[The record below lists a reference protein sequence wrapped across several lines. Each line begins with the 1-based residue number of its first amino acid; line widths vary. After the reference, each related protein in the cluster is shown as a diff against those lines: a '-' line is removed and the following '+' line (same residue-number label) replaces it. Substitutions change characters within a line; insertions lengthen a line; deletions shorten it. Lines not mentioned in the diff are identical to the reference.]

1 MKAFFVVLA
10 LAALALAGG
19 ASAGGNAPAKTDLI
33 VGYDHAPTAADI
45 AAIAKAG
52 GTLRREFKSINAL
65 AISLPSG
72 KAGALNGKPGVS
84 YVESD
89 AIRTPQS
96 LSGTLPTAQLA
107 PSLDNGLYGLL
118 TTNAA
123 AAQSAGYR
131 GAGVKTCVADTGL
144 DTRHPDIAPNLVNT
158 YDVKSGTAGLRA
170 TDVFDL
176 GVAATETHAT
186 HVAGIVA
193 GADNGLG
200 IRGVA
205 PAAKLYHARVL
216 FTQDDGS
223 VSGETS
229 EVMAGVAWLAQQ
241 GCKVINMSLGGGDRS
256 QAEEALYNNIIQA
269 GTVIV
274 VATGNDSAGQ
284 LSFPG
289 RYQNVVS
296 VGAVDRNN
304 QLASFSNTGAQ
315 IDLVG
320 PGVDNLSSYPAGQ
333 GRDSFVTIGTQTYQA
348 NEIGDSG
355 TTPVGGINGP
365 LVDCGLA
372 ATATSCNGAPAGF
385 VALIKRGSVSFN
397 VKVTNAQAQG
407 AAAVIIYNNAANG
420 PGNFNGGLFAA
431 TNNGQPWIPAVSLSQ
446 TDGEAIA
453 ANLPPAATVF
463 NVPMAWNT
471 ISGTSM
477 ATPHVAGVVTLLFG
491 KNPKL
496 KPQDVDLILKKSA
509 TDLGVPNYDTT
520 FGYGLVNATAAL
532 ALTP

>member
-1 MKAFFVVLA
+1 LVVLA

-19 ASAGGNAPAKTDLI
+19 ASAGGNAPSMTDLI
-33 VGYDHAPTAADI
+33 VGYDHAPTAADK
-45 AAIAKAG
+45 AAIANNG
-52 GTLRREFKSINAL
+52 GNVRREFKTINAL

-72 KAGALNGKPGVS
+72 KAGSLNSEAGVT
-84 YVESD
+84 YVEAD
-89 AIRTPQS
+89 AVRTPQS
-96 LSGTLPTAQLA
+96 LSGTLPTSQLA
-107 PSLDNGLYGLL
+107 PSLSNGLYGLL

-123 AAQSAGYR
+123 AAQSAGYK
-131 GAGVKTCVADTGL
+131 GAGVKACVADTGL

-158 YDVKSGTAGLRA
+158 YDVKSGTAGLHA
-170 TDVFDL
+170 SDVFDL
-176 GVAATETHAT
+176 GVEATETHAT

-205 PAAKLYHARVL
+205 PSAKLYHARVL
-216 FTQDDGS
+216 FTQEDGS

-229 EVMAGVAWLAQQ
+229 EVMAGVLWLAQQ

-269 GTVIV
+269 GTTIV
-274 VATGNDSAGQ
+274 VATGNDSASQ

-289 RYQNVVS
+289 RYQNVIS

-320 PGVDNLSSYPAGQ
+320 PGVDNLSSFPDGQ
-333 GRDSFVTIGTQTYQA
+333 GRDSFLTIGSQTYSA
-348 NEIGDSG
+348 NPIDPAGA
-355 TTPVGGINGP
+355 TPVAGITAP
-365 LVDCGLA
+365 LVNCGLA
-372 ATATSCNGAPAGF
+372 GTTTSCHGAPAGF
-385 VALIKRGSVSFN
+385 IALIQRGSFSFN
-397 VKVTNAQAQG
+397 QKVTNVMAQG
-407 AAAVIIYNNAANG
+407 AAMAVIYNNAANG
-420 PGNFNGGLFAA
+420 PGNFNGGLFAPD
-431 TNNGQPWIPAVSLSQ
+431 NNGTPWIPAISLSQ

-453 ANLPPAATVF
+453 AAAPPTATGY
-463 NVPMAWNT
+463 NVAMAWNND
-471 ISGTSM
+471 SGTSM
-477 ATPHVAGVVTLLFG
+477 ATPHVTGVVALLLG
-491 KNPKL
+491 KNSKL
-496 KPQDVDLILKKSA
+496 KPQDIDLILKKSA

-520 FGYGLVNATAAL
+520 YGNGLVNATAAL